1 MNRLIAIL
9 LLLVCSLSVHAQ
21 VRRNQNTSVSMP
33 GQNLLIVNIYDA
45 AGLES
50 RKYKSAHK
58 LSDVTVTINSKK
70 VSETLMTDE
79 GSNAVVI
86 MTNFK
91 SRKLT
96 IKVEKVGYK
105 TLTSEWSMNSKS
117 ENLEVFLTKEE

>member
-21 VRRNQNTSVSMP
+21 VRRNQNTYVSMP

-79 GSNAVVI
+79 GSNVVVT

>member
-79 GSNAVVI
+79 GSNAVVT

-105 TLTSEWSMNSKS
+105 TLTSVWSMNSKS

>member
-9 LLLVCSLSVHAQ
+9 LLLVCSLSLHAQ

-79 GSNAVVI
+79 GSNAVVT

-105 TLTSEWSMNSKS
+105 TLMSEWSMNSKS

>member
-21 VRRNQNTSVSMP
+21 VRRNQNTSVSIP

-79 GSNAVVI
+79 DSNAVVT

>member
-21 VRRNQNTSVSMP
+21 VRRNQNTYVSMP

-79 GSNAVVI
+79 GSNVVVT

-105 TLTSEWSMNSKS
+105 TLTSVWSMNSKS
-117 ENLEVFLTKEE
+117 ENLVVFLTKEE

>member
-21 VRRNQNTSVSMP
+21 VRRNQNTSVSIP

-79 GSNAVVI
+79 GSNAVVTK
-86 MTNFK
+86 TNFK

-105 TLTSEWSMNSKS
+105 T
-117 ENLEVFLTKEE
+117 

>member
-21 VRRNQNTSVSMP
+21 MRRNQNTSVSIP

-79 GSNAVVI
+79 GSNAVVT

-105 TLTSEWSMNSKS
+105 TLMSEWSMNSKS

>member
-21 VRRNQNTSVSMP
+21 VRRNQNTYVSMP
-33 GQNLLIVNIYDA
+33 GQNLLIVNVYDA

-50 RKYKSAHK
+50 SKYKSAHK

-79 GSNAVVI
+79 GSNVVVT

-105 TLTSEWSMNSKS
+105 TLRSVWSMNSKS

>member
-9 LLLVCSLSVHAQ
+9 LLLVCCLSVHAQ
-21 VRRNQNTSVSMP
+21 VRRNQNTYVSMP

-79 GSNAVVI
+79 GSNAVVT

-105 TLTSEWSMNSKS
+105 TLTSVWSMNSKS